1 MSWGVDTM
9 IASLRP
15 VTAAV
20 AVALATLALAPDAAA
35 NCAAIHAEAERAT
48 AAGDV
53 AGVAALHD
61 RSLTTADCDDGFR
74 RALGRRAARLMVEE
88 AQKLAARPG
97 GQAAARTM
105 LRDSLTHG
113 RLWQALAMLGDMA
126 QAERDWAEA
135 TQRFQ
140 EALNEIGDPASTP
153 TPPPAQMVELV
164 FRKAEAARLLAPDY
178 VAAPRTRDG
187 TPGGLGAANVRG
199 FVPTKVAIPVTFD
212 FDSTNFDAKGQAAA
226 RELLEQLR
234 AQGEPA
240 ITLNGHTD
248 PKGTAEYNLTLSERR
263 ANAVRSFLVQNGYKG
278 RVTVQAFGKSRPFE
292 PDDPGRY
299 STEERHRMDRRV
311 ELVR

>member
-1 MSWGVDTM
+1 M
-9 IASLRP
+9 IARLRSGF
-15 VTAAV
+15 ACA
-20 AVALATLALAPDAAA
+20 ALAIALLAVPAAA
-35 NCAAIHAEAERAT
+35 SADCAAIHAEAERAT
-48 AAGDV
+48 ASGNA
-53 AGVAALHD
+53 AAVAALHD

-74 RALGRRAARLMVEE
+74 TALGRRAARLMVEE

-97 GQAAARTM
+97 GSRPAAAM
-105 LRDSLTHG
+105 LRDSLTHA
-113 RLWQALAMLGDMA
+113 RLWQALALLGDMA
-126 QAERDWAEA
+126 QADRNWEEA

-140 EALNEIGDPASTP
+140 EALNEIGDPKSTP

-187 TPGGLGAANVRG
+187 TPGGLGAPNVRG
-199 FVPTKVAIPVTFD
+199 FVPTKVAIPVTFNY
-212 FDSTNFDAKGQAAA
+212 DSTTFTPKGEAAA

-240 ITLNGHTD
+240 ITLLGHTD
-248 PKGTAEYNLTLSERR
+248 PKGSAEYNLALSERR
-263 ANAVRSFLVQNGYKG
+263 ADAVRAFLAQNGYKG
-278 RVTVQAFGKSRPFE
+278 RVTVQGRGKSAPFE

-299 STEERHRMDRRV
+299 STEERHQMDRRV

>member
-1 MSWGVDTM
+1 M
-9 IASLRP
+9 IARLRSGFAC
-15 VTAAV
+15 AA
-20 AVALATLALAPDAAA
+20 LTLAVLTVPAAA
-35 NCAAIHAEAERAT
+35 SADCAAIHAEAERAT
-48 AAGDV
+48 ASGD
-53 AGVAALHD
+53 AAAVAALHD

-74 RALGRRAARLMVEE
+74 AALGRRAARLMVEE
-88 AQKLAARPG
+88 AQKVAARPG
-97 GQAAARTM
+97 GSRAAAAM
-105 LRDSLTHG
+105 LRDSLAHG

-126 QAERDWAEA
+126 QAERNWAEA

-153 TPPPAQMVELV
+153 TPPPTPMVELV

-187 TPGGLGAANVRG
+187 TPGGLGAQKVRG

-212 FDSTNFDAKGQAAA
+212 FNSTVFTPKGEAAA

-240 ITLNGHTD
+240 VTLVGHTD
-248 PKGTAEYNLTLSERR
+248 PKGSAEYNLALSEKR
-263 ANAVRSFLVQNGYKG
+263 ADALRAFLARNGYKG
-278 RVTVQAFGKSRPFE
+278 RIGIQGHGKSAPFE

-299 STEERHRMDRRV
+299 STEERHQMDRRV